1 MVDKNESLAKISK
14 TLILEQ
20 PFYGLFLISLNKV
33 WRNDLPTAGVSISGI
48 NQQLAINPEF
58 WGNLNDDVKKGVLI
72 HELMHIAFNH
82 LVTRDN
88 YQDKKLFNIAADL
101 EINQYIDED
110 WLPENGIFLDTFPE
124 LDLPERAGTDKYYKL
139 LQQAHEDGTSP
150 QLDEMLSED
159 DFHFTWGEGI
169 DSLTD
174 AEKKLIQKQVEHQL
188 KDVVEGIKDRGNI
201 PGHFRELINNIFH
214 QEPAKFD
221 WKGYLRRFAGNSNKI
236 YTKKTRRKPNKRYD
250 GNPALKIKM
259 RNHVLLAVDTSASVS
274 SSELQEF
281 LSEMNHI
288 HKTGTEITVVQCD
301 THMHDPEAFNP
312 KKEFKVKGRGGTDFQ
327 PVIDHYN
334 KNSKKYTSIIY
345 FTDGECS
352 SPNNVRCKILWVHSS
367 KCTINQDLPG
377 FKIQLN

>member
-1 MVDKNESLAKISK
+1 MVKHADSLAKISK
-14 TLILEQ
+14 TLLLEQ

-58 WGNLNDDVKKGVLI
+58 WESLNDDVKKGILI

-88 YQDKKLFNIAADL
+88 YEDKKLFNIAADL
-101 EINQYIDED
+101 EINQYIDRD
-110 WLPENGIFLDTFPE
+110 WLPEEGIFLDTFPT
-124 LDLPERAGTDKYYKL
+124 LKLPIRAGTDTYYKL

-150 QLDEMLSED
+150 ELDDMMGED
-159 DFHFTWGEGI
+159 DFHFTWGEGGGEL
-169 DSLTD
+169 SD

-188 KDVVEGIKDRGNI
+188 KEIAQNVKDRGSI
-201 PGHFRELINNIFH
+201 PGQFSELIENLFKSD
-214 QEPAKFD
+214 PPKFD
-221 WKGYLRRFAGNSNKI
+221 WRGYLRRFAGNSNKI

-250 GNPALKIKM
+250 GNPALKIKT
-259 RNHVLLAVDTSASVS
+259 RNHVLLGVDTSGSVS
-274 SSELQEF
+274 TDELKEF
-281 LSEMNHI
+281 ISEMNHI

-301 THMHDPEAFNP
+301 SHAYDPESFNP
-312 KKEFKVKGRGGTDFQ
+312 KKEFKVKGRGGTSFQ
-327 PVIDHYN
+327 PVIDHFN
-334 KNSKKYTSIIY
+334 QCRNKYTSIIY
-345 FTDGECS
+345 FTDGEAS

-367 KCTINQDLPG
+367 KSKINQDLPG

>member
-1 MVDKNESLAKISK
+1 MVDKNQSLAKISK

-58 WGNLNDDVKKGVLI
+58 WASLNDDVKKGVLI

-101 EINQYIDED
+101 EINQYIDRN
-110 WLPENGIFLDTFPE
+110 WLPEEGIFLDTFPE
-124 LDLPERAGTDKYYKL
+124 LNLPVRAGTDKYYKL

-150 QLDEMLSED
+150 QLDEMLGEG
-159 DFHFTWGEGI
+159 DFHFTWEEGI
-169 DSLTD
+169 GELTD

-188 KDVVEGIKDRGNI
+188 RDVVESMKDRNNV
-201 PGHFRELINNIFH
+201 PGQFKELINNIFH

-274 SSELQEF
+274 SSELKEF

-301 THMHDPEAFNP
+301 TRMHDPEPFNP

-327 PVIDHYN
+327 PVIDYYN

-345 FTDGECS
+345 FTDGECG

>member
-58 WGNLNDDVKKGVLI
+58 WASLNDDVKKGVLI

-124 LDLPERAGTDKYYKL
+124 LDLPVRAGTDKYYKL

>member
-58 WGNLNDDVKKGVLI
+58 WASLNDDVKKGVLI

-101 EINQYIDED
+101 EINQYIDRD

-124 LDLPERAGTDKYYKL
+124 LNLPDRAGTDKYYKL

-169 DSLTD
+169 DNLTD

-288 HKTGTEITVVQCD
+288 HKTGTDITVVQCD

>member
-1 MVDKNESLAKISK
+1 MVDKNQSLAKISK

-101 EINQYIDED
+101 EINQYIDRD

-124 LDLPERAGTDKYYKL
+124 LNLPDRAGTDKYYKL

>member
-1 MVDKNESLAKISK
+1 VVDKNQSLAKISK

-58 WGNLNDDVKKGVLI
+58 WASLNDNVKKGVLI

-101 EINQYIDED
+101 EINQYIDRN
-110 WLPENGIFLDTFPE
+110 WLPEEGIFLDTFPE
-124 LDLPERAGTDKYYKL
+124 LNLPVRAGTDKYYKL

-150 QLDEMLSED
+150 ELDEMLDED
-159 DFHFTWGEGI
+159 DFHFTWEEGI
-169 DSLTD
+169 GELTD

-188 KDVVEGIKDRGNI
+188 RDVVEGMKDRGNI
-201 PGHFRELINNIFH
+201 PGQFRELINNIFH

-221 WKGYLRRFAGNSNKI
+221 WKSYLRRFAGNSNKI

-259 RNHVLLAVDTSASVS
+259 RNHVLLAVDTSGSVS
-274 SSELQEF
+274 SSELKEF

-301 THMHDPEAFNP
+301 SHMYDPEPFNP
-312 KKEFKVKGRGGTDFQ
+312 KKEFQIKGRGGKLCATM
-327 PVIDHYN
+327 
-334 KNSKKYTSIIY
+334 
-345 FTDGECS
+345 
-352 SPNNVRCKILWVHSS
+352 HS
-367 KCTINQDLPG
+367 NMH
-377 FKIQLN
+377 